1 VSLSFIWRQNKQTNK
16 QTMNIN
22 KITSLAAIAAISCAA
37 SGYAASNDALLDLLV
52 KKGVLS
58 QTEAT
63 AVAVELKEDQPVF
76 VGVKGD
82 AVESIKLTGRL
93 HFQYDNFDNDD
104 DSVQNRDRF
113 SFRRIYLGAEAKLF
127 DDYYGKL
134 IMNFG
139 GDDDSASV
147 DKAVVGWKYDK
158 LANFEA
164 GYTKVPFGYYES
176 TSSSK
181 IKTVERSIA
190 NRLFIE
196 GDGLAFGGR
205 QTGLFA
211 KGDLGAGFF
220 YKAAVVS
227 AQPSN
232 SRNDDTPKSGEQD
245 GYGGFARVQW
255 KSDKTDNGQL
265 LVGADLGYMQDGS
278 LNAKGDGDLVAYGL
292 HANYSIGDFNL
303 SAEGLF
309 GSVES
314 DSGSDSDVFGLTIQP
329 SYKINDK
336 WEVVASYTYADAD
349 GSYLIEAD
357 DTMRKSGNKNRFDEV
372 SSYYIGFNYYIL
384 GNDLKL
390 SGGFEHAEYED
401 AEKAAV
407 SDTGIGAFR
416 LRLQMLF

>member
-1 VSLSFIWRQNKQTNK
+1 MKIH
-16 QTMNIN
+16 
-22 KITSLAAIAAISCAA
+22 KITQFAASAAVFCAA
-37 SGYAASNDALLDLLV
+37 TSYAVSNDALLDLLV
-52 KKGVLS
+52 KKGVLTD
-58 QTEAT
+58 TEASS
-63 AVAVELKEDQPVF
+63 VAAELKNEAPVF
-76 VGVKGD
+76 VGVKGK
-82 AVESIKLTGRL
+82 AVSDIKLTGRL
-93 HFQYDNFDNDD
+93 HFQYDSMGDD
-104 DSVQNRDRF
+104 AGSDDRDRF
-113 SFRRIYLGAEAKLF
+113 SFRRVYLGAEAKLF

-164 GYTKVPFGYYES
+164 GYTKVPFGFYES

-211 KGDLGAGFF
+211 KGDLDAGFS

-232 SRNDDTPKSGEQD
+232 DRNDDTAKGGDQN

-265 LVGADLGYMQDGS
+265 
-278 LNAKGDGDLVAYGL
+278 
-292 HANYSIGDFNL
+292 
-303 SAEGLF
+303 
-309 GSVES
+309 
-314 DSGSDSDVFGLTIQP
+314 
-329 SYKINDK
+329 
-336 WEVVASYTYADAD
+336 
-349 GSYLIEAD
+349 
-357 DTMRKSGNKNRFDEV
+357 
-372 SSYYIGFNYYIL
+372 
-384 GNDLKL
+384 
-390 SGGFEHAEYED
+390 
-401 AEKAAV
+401 
-407 SDTGIGAFR
+407 
-416 LRLQMLF
+416 

>member
-1 VSLSFIWRQNKQTNK
+1 
-16 QTMNIN
+16 MNIN

-37 SGYAASNDALLDLLV
+37 SGNAASNDALLDLLV

-93 HFQYDNFDNDD
+93 HFQYDNIDSDD
-104 DSVQNRDRF
+104 DSVDARDRF
-113 SFRRIYLGAEAKLF
+113 SFRRIYLGAEAKF
-127 DDYYGKL
+127 SEDWYGKL

-139 GDDDSASV
+139 DDDGDADV

-196 GDGLAFGGR
+196 KDGLALGGR

-211 KGDLGAGFF
+211 KGDLGAGFS

-232 SRNDDTPKSGEQD
+232 SRNDDTPTSVEQD

-278 LNAKGDGDLVAYGL
+278 LNANGDGDLVAYGL

-309 GSVES
+309 GSVE
-314 DSGSDSDVFGLTIQP
+314 DNAKSGSDSDVFGLTIQP

-336 WEVVASYTYADAD
+336 WEIVASYTYADAD
-349 GSYLIEAD
+349 DSYLIEAD

-390 SGGFEHAEYED
+390 SGGFEHAEYENGVKAKYGAD
-401 AEKAAV
+401 AE
-407 SDTGIGAFR
+407 DTDIGAFR

>member
-1 VSLSFIWRQNKQTNK
+1 
-16 QTMNIN
+16 MNIN
-22 KITSLAAIAAISCAA
+22 KITSLAAIAAISCGA

-104 DSVQNRDRF
+104 DSVGNRDRF
-113 SFRRIYLGAEAKLF
+113 SFRRIYLGAEAKF
-127 DDYYGKL
+127 SEDWYGKL

-139 GDDDSASV
+139 GDDGDADV
-147 DKAVVGWKYDK
+147 DNAVVGWKYDK

-164 GYTKVPFGYYES
+164 GYTKVPFGYYET

-211 KGDLGAGFF
+211 KGDLGAGFS
-220 YKAAVVS
+220 YQAALVS

-232 SRNDDTPKSGEQD
+232 ERNDDTHPDEKKGGIKQN

-278 LNAKGDGDLVAYGL
+278 LNANGDGDLVAYGL

-309 GSVES
+309 GSVE
-314 DSGSDSDVFGLTIQP
+314 DNDEAGSDSDVFGLTIQP

-336 WEVVASYTYADAD
+336 WEIVASYTYADAD

-390 SGGFEHAEYED
+390 SGGFEHAEYENGVD
-401 AEKAAV
+401 DEYDAAV
-407 SDTGIGAFR
+407 SDTGIDGFR

>member
-1 VSLSFIWRQNKQTNK
+1 
-16 QTMNIN
+16 MNIN

-76 VGVKGD
+76 VGVKGG

-104 DSVQNRDRF
+104 DSVENRDRF

-211 KGDLGAGFF
+211 KGDLGAGFS

-232 SRNDDTPKSGEQD
+232 SRNDDTPESGEQD

-278 LNAKGDGDLVAYGL
+278 LNANGDGDLVAYGL

-309 GSVES
+309 GSVE
-314 DSGSDSDVFGLTIQP
+314 DNAKSGSDSDVFGLTIQP
-329 SYKINDK
+329 SYQINDK
-336 WEVVASYTYADAD
+336 WEIVASYTYADAD
-349 GSYLIEAD
+349 GSYMLEAD

-390 SGGFEHAEYED
+390 SGGFEHAEYENGVKAKYEAD
-401 AEKAAV
+401 AE
-407 SDTGIGAFR
+407 DTDIGAFR

>member
-1 VSLSFIWRQNKQTNK
+1 
-16 QTMNIN
+16 M
-22 KITSLAAIAAISCAA
+22 KIQKLTQFAATAAVFCAA
-37 SGYAASNDALLDLLV
+37 TSYAVSNDALLDLLV
-52 KKGVLS
+52 KKGVLTD
-58 QTEAT
+58 TEASS
-63 AVAVELKEDQPVF
+63 VAAELKNEAPVF
-76 VGVKGD
+76 VGVKGK
-82 AVESIKLTGRL
+82 AVSDIKLTGRL

-164 GYTKVPFGYYES
+164 GYTKVPFGFYES

-211 KGDLGAGFF
+211 KGDLDAGFS

-232 SRNDDTPKSGEQD
+232 DRNDDTAKGGDQN

-278 LNAKGDGDLVAYGL
+278 LNANGDGDLVAYGL

-309 GSVES
+309 GSVEDNAKS
-314 DSGSDSDVFGLTIQP
+314 SSDSDVFGLTIQP
-329 SYKINDK
+329 SYQINDK
-336 WEVVASYTYADAD
+336 WEIVASYTYADAD
-349 GSYLIEAD
+349 DSYLIEAD

-372 SSYYIGFNYYIL
+372 SSYYVGFNYYIL
-384 GNDLKL
+384 ENDLKL
-390 SGGFEHAEYED
+390 SGGFEHAEYENGET
-401 AEKAAV
+401 AE
-407 SDTGIGAFR
+407 DTDIDAFR

>member
-1 VSLSFIWRQNKQTNK
+1 
-16 QTMNIN
+16 M
-22 KITSLAAIAAISCAA
+22 KIQKLTQFAASAAVFCAA
-37 SGYAASNDALLDLLV
+37 TSYAVSNDALLDLLV
-52 KKGVLS
+52 EKGVLTD
-58 QTEAT
+58 TEAT
-63 AVAVELKEDQPVF
+63 SVAAELKEDQPVF
-76 VGVKGD
+76 VGVKGG

-104 DSVQNRDRF
+104 DSVENRDRF

-211 KGDLGAGFF
+211 KGDLGAGFS

-278 LNAKGDGDLVAYGL
+278 LNANGDGDLVAYGL

-309 GSVES
+309 GSVE
-314 DSGSDSDVFGLTIQP
+314 DNAKSGSDSDVFGLTIQP

-336 WEVVASYTYADAD
+336 WEIVASYTYADAD
-349 GSYLIEAD
+349 DSYLIEAD

-390 SGGFEHAEYED
+390 SGGFEHAEYENGVKAKYGAD
-401 AEKAAV
+401 AE
-407 SDTGIGAFR
+407 DTDIGAFR

>member
-1 VSLSFIWRQNKQTNK
+1 
-16 QTMNIN
+16 MNIN
-22 KITSLAAIAAISCAA
+22 KITSLAAIAAMSCAA
-37 SGYAASNDALLDLLV
+37 SGHAASNDALLDLLV

-58 QTEAT
+58 QAEAT

-104 DSVQNRDRF
+104 DSVGNRDRF
-113 SFRRIYLGAEAKLF
+113 SFRRIYLGAEAEF
-127 DDYYGKL
+127 SEDWYGKL

-139 GDDDSASV
+139 GDDGDADV

-211 KGDLGAGFF
+211 KGDLGAGFS

-232 SRNDDTPKSGEQD
+232 DRNDDTPGSGGQD
-245 GYGGFARVQW
+245 GYGGFGRVQW

-278 LNAKGDGDLVAYGL
+278 MNAGLKKDQGGNPKGGDLVAYGL

-309 GSVES
+309 GSVENS
-314 DSGSDSDVFGLTIQP
+314 NFNGEDADVFGLTIQP
-329 SYKINDK
+329 SYQINDK
-336 WEVVASYTYADAD
+336 WEIVASYTYADAD
-349 GSYLIEAD
+349 DSYMLEAD

-390 SGGFEHAEYED
+390 SGGFEHAEFENGVDDKYE
-401 AEKAAV
+401 ATV
-407 SDTGIGAFR
+407 SDTDINAFR

>member
-1 VSLSFIWRQNKQTNK
+1 
-16 QTMNIN
+16 MNIN
-22 KITSLAAIAAISCAA
+22 KITSLAAIAAISCGA
-37 SGYAASNDALLDLLV
+37 SGFAASNDALLDLLV

-76 VGVKGD
+76 VGVKGG

-93 HFQYDNFDNDD
+93 HLQYDNIDYD
-104 DSVQNRDRF
+104 DSEFENRDRF

-127 DDYYGKL
+127 DDYYGK
-134 IMNFG
+134 IIANFG
-139 GDDDSASV
+139 GDDGDV
-147 DKAVVGWKYDK
+147 DIDKAVVGWKYDK

-211 KGDLGAGFF
+211 KGDLGAGFS

-232 SRNDDTPKSGEQD
+232 DRSGSSAKKGEQD

-278 LNAKGDGDLVAYGL
+278 MNAGLKKDQGGNPEGGDLVAYGL

-309 GSVES
+309 GSVENS
-314 DSGSDSDVFGLTIQP
+314 NFNGEDADVFGLTIQP

-336 WEVVASYTYADAD
+336 WEIVASYTYADAD
-349 GSYLIEAD
+349 GSYMLEAD

-390 SGGFEHAEYED
+390 SGGFEHAEFED
-401 AEKAAV
+401 GINKNYGDSAE
-407 SDTGIGAFR
+407 DTDIGAFR

>member
-1 VSLSFIWRQNKQTNK
+1 
-16 QTMNIN
+16 MNIN

-93 HFQYDNFDNDD
+93 HFQYDNIGNDGGFDD
-104 DSVQNRDRF
+104 RDRF
-113 SFRRIYLGAEAKLF
+113 SFRRIYLGAEAKF
-127 DDYYGKL
+127 SEDWYGKL

-139 GDDDSASV
+139 GEDDSAAV
-147 DKAVVGWKYDK
+147 DKAVVGWKYDPK
-158 LANFEA
+158 AEFEF
-164 GYTKVPFGYYES
+164 GYTKAPFGYYET

-190 NRLFIE
+190 NRTFVE
-196 GDGLAFGGR
+196 TDGFRLGGR
-205 QTGLFA
+205 HTGAFA
-211 KGDLGAGFF
+211 KGKLGSGFS
-220 YKAAVVS
+220 YKAALVTS
-227 AQPSN
+227 SPSN
-232 SRNDDTPKSGEQD
+232 DRDDKSNGEKD
-245 GYGGFARVQW
+245 GLGAFGRLQW

-265 LVGADLGYMQDGS
+265 LIGADVAFMQNGS
-278 LNAKGDGDLVAYGL
+278 DYADKGSSKSGSGDSLAYGL
-292 HANYSIGDFNL
+292 HANYSIGDFNV

-309 GSVES
+309 GTIEEQKVAEE
-314 DSGSDSDVFGLTIQP
+314 DINVFGFTVTP

-336 WEVVASYTYADAD
+336 WEVVAAYSTVDSDGGNLLDAD
-349 GSYLIEAD
+349 DLV
-357 DTMRKSGNKNRFDEV
+357 RRSGPDEV
-372 SSYYIGFNYYIL
+372 GYDEGESVYLGFNYFIN

-390 SGGFEHAEYED
+390 SGGYEIANFEADGKDDLE
-401 AEKAAV
+401 V
-407 SDTGIGAFR
+407 NAFR

>member
-1 VSLSFIWRQNKQTNK
+1 
-16 QTMNIN
+16 M
-22 KITSLAAIAAISCAA
+22 KIQKLTQFAASAAVFCAA
-37 SGYAASNDALLDLLV
+37 TSYAVSNDALLDLLV
-52 KKGVLS
+52 EKGVLTD
-58 QTEAT
+58 TEAT
-63 AVAVELKEDQPVF
+63 SVAAELKEDQPVF
-76 VGVKGD
+76 VGVKGG

-104 DSVQNRDRF
+104 DSVENRDRF

-211 KGDLGAGFF
+211 KGDLGAGFS

-278 LNAKGDGDLVAYGL
+278 LNANGDGDLVAYGL

-309 GSVES
+309 GSVE
-314 DSGSDSDVFGLTIQP
+314 DNAKSGSDSDVFGLTIQP

-336 WEVVASYTYADAD
+336 WESRRV
-349 GSYLIEAD
+349 L
-357 DTMRKSGNKNRFDEV
+357 
-372 SSYYIGFNYYIL
+372 YICGC
-384 GNDLKL
+384 
-390 SGGFEHAEYED
+390 
-401 AEKAAV
+401 
-407 SDTGIGAFR
+407 R
-416 LRLQMLF
+416 

>member
-1 VSLSFIWRQNKQTNK
+1 
-16 QTMNIN
+16 M
-22 KITSLAAIAAISCAA
+22 KIQKLTQFAATAAVFCAA
-37 SGYAASNDALLDLLV
+37 TSYAVSNDALLDLLV
-52 KKGVLS
+52 EKGVLTD
-58 QTEAT
+58 TEAT
-63 AVAVELKEDQPVF
+63 SVAAELKNEAPVF
-76 VGVKGD
+76 VGVKGK
-82 AVESIKLTGRL
+82 AVSDIKLTGRL
-93 HFQYDNFDNDD
+93 HFQYDSMGDD
-104 DSVQNRDRF
+104 AGSDDRDRF
-113 SFRRIYLGAEAKLF
+113 SFRRVYLGAEAKLF

-164 GYTKVPFGYYES
+164 GYTKVPFGFYES

-211 KGDLGAGFF
+211 KGDLGAGVS

-232 SRNDDTPKSGEQD
+232 SRNDDTHPDDNIEQN

-278 LNAKGDGDLVAYGL
+278 LNANGDGDLVAYGL

-309 GSVES
+309 GSVEDNAKS
-314 DSGSDSDVFGLTIQP
+314 SSDSDVFGLTIQP
-329 SYKINDK
+329 SYQINDK
-336 WEVVASYTYADAD
+336 WEIVASYTYADAD
-349 GSYLIEAD
+349 DSYLIEAD

-372 SSYYIGFNYYIL
+372 SSYYVGFNYYIL

-390 SGGFEHAEYED
+390 SGGFEHAEYENGETD
-401 AEKAAV
+401 E
-407 SDTGIGAFR
+407 DTDIDAFR